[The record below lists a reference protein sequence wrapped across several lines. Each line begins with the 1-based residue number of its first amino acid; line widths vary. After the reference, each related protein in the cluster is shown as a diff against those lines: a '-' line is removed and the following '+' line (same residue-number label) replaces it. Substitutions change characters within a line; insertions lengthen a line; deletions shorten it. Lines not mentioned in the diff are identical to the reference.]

1 MLTPEQLAQIADHA
15 TVRKLY
21 DQLQEDIIAD
31 MARRLSKMDFAG
43 YTTMWQLQKLEAI
56 NAERDYIVQ
65 RLADISGK
73 SKTEIKTVLE
83 TGCSSALSS
92 DDQIYRLA
100 GYKPT
105 PLAENPALQ
114 ELLDAGLKKTLGT
127 FQNLTR
133 TTANTATRQFEDA
146 LDRAYMQVT
155 SGGISY
161 QQAIKGAVID
171 LSKQGVAVIQY
182 PTGHTDYMDVAVR
195 RAVLT
200 GVNQTALKIQDAR
213 ADELGCDLVEVTAHY
228 GARPTHAEWQ
238 GRVYSRS
245 GKDKNYKNFYD
256 ATGYG
261 TGDGL
266 GGWNCRHSFFPFFKG
281 LSRQNYS
288 LQELHKMNRQTVSY
302 NGRELSLYD
311 ATQMQRAKER
321 EIRALKR
328 EQAGLEGAGQD
339 VSEVK
344 AKLRDAQAKQR
355 DLCEQTGLRRD
366 YFRERGGKQNQQ
378 ASPNPKIQIA
388 RQAQATGTATTSKTA
403 SAELAQVDASG
414 FPSLFTE
421 SARVKKQTVAFADYL
436 NSIENADPTV
446 RRIYAEFGKL
456 DNLPGSVKAKVSYT
470 KDGHAVNTSWYRLDG
485 RLADVTVK
493 IPDVTYSGDITGAA
507 QTTAHELGHYI
518 DFLCRED
525 PQKAAGWITTK
536 SADLM
541 DAVRGEHTVPPEIQS
556 LFKATD
562 EKARE
567 AGKSVIEERRS
578 KLDALRDSWYNGG
591 VSFKDYQKAR
601 SKIIG
606 EAELLTDRAQRNA
619 SNGVGQLEDIYD
631 ALVGG
636 SRPGMYGHGYDYY
649 RDYNNRVQEIW
660 ANYCSLSLT
669 RPDLIDELR
678 KHEPDLV
685 QALDNVAAEI
695 EKRIV

>member
-15 TVRKLY
+15 TVRRLY
-21 DQLQEDIIAD
+21 DQLQEDIITD
-31 MARRLSKMDFAG
+31 MARRISKMDFAS

-65 RLADISGK
+65 RLAEISGK
-73 SKTEIKTVLE
+73 SKAEIRAVLE
-83 TGCSSALSS
+83 TGCASALGA

-105 PLAENPALQ
+105 PLSENAALQ
-114 ELLDAGLKKTLGT
+114 DVLKAGLDKTLGT

-155 SGGISY
+155 SGGMDY
-161 QQAIKGAVID
+161 QRAIKGAVLD
-171 LSKQGVAVIQY
+171 LSEQGLATIRY

-200 GVNQTALKIQDAR
+200 GVNQTALKVQDAR
-213 ADELGCDLVEVTAHY
+213 ADELGCDLVEVTAHA
-228 GARPTHAEWQ
+228 GARPSHAEWQ

-245 GKDKNYKNFYD
+245 GRDRNYKNFAE

-261 TGDGL
+261 TGEGL
-266 GGWNCRHSFFPFFKG
+266 GGWNCRHSWFPFFKG

-288 LQELHKMNRQTVSY
+288 LQELNRLKRQTVDY
-302 NGRELSLYD
+302 NGRKLSLYD
-311 ATQMQRAKER
+311 ATQQQRANER

-328 EQAGLEGAGQD
+328 EQAGLEGAGLD
-339 VSEVK
+339 ASEVK
-344 AKLRDAQAKQR
+344 AKLRDAQARQR
-355 DLCEQTGLRRD
+355 DFCEQTGLRRD

-378 ASPNPKIQIA
+378 QSPNQKIRIVQ
-388 RQAQATGTATTSKTA
+388 QAKNTGAATTSRTA
-403 SAELAQVDASG
+403 TKDLSQVDASG

-421 SARVKKQTVAFADYL
+421 SARVKKQTTAFADYL
-436 NSIENADPTV
+436 NTIDNADPTV
-446 RRIYAEFGKL
+446 RRIYAGFGKL
-456 DNLPGSVKAKVSYT
+456 DNLPASVKAKVSYT

-493 IPDVTYSGDITGAA
+493 IPDVSYNGDITGAA

-541 DAVRGEHTVPPEIQS
+541 NAVRREHTVPDEIKS
-556 LFKATD
+556 LFKTTD
-562 EKARE
+562 EKVRKVGADIVAESR
-567 AGKSVIEERRS
+567 G

-591 VSFKDYQKAR
+591 MSFKDYQKAR
-601 SKIIG
+601 SKIVS
-606 EAELLTDRAQRNA
+606 EAELLTDRAQRNT
-619 SNGVGQLEDIYD
+619 SNGVNQLEDIYD

-649 RDYNNRVQEIW
+649 KSYNNRVQEIW

-669 RPDLIDELR
+669 RPDLIDALR
-678 KHEPDLV
+678 KHEPELV
-685 QALDNVAAEI
+685 RALDNVAAEI

>member
-73 SKTEIKTVLE
+73 SKTEIKAVLE
-83 TGCSSALSS
+83 TGCSSALGS

-133 TTANTATRQFEDA
+133 TTANTATQQFENA

-161 QQAIKGAVID
+161 QQAIKGAVTD

-302 NGRELSLYD
+302 NGRELPLYD
-311 ATQMQRAKER
+311 ATQMQRANER

-339 VSEVK
+339 ASEVK

-388 RQAQATGTATTSKTA
+388 RQAQATGTATTTHSPRYQWESTIEKNSSSLTPEHRQELSDAVSKM
-403 SAELAQVDASG
+403 SDSVAELYSKLSSHFQSNNYYDSSAGYYSPSAKCIHMNLNNNVKEKSLGLDRKAALQTKFHEEGHQLDDLLAGTDFSKLRSG
-414 FPSLFTE
+414 ANYNVPFTHPLTERGAKLKEAITLDTIDLINKSL
-421 SARVKKQTVAFADYL
+421 D
-436 NSIENADPTV
+436 
-446 RRIYAEFGKL
+446 IYAGTAKKVSSL
-456 DNLPGSVKAKVSYT
+456 DRLSRDAKVSTLRYLGKAYPTT
-470 KDGHAVNTSWYRLDG
+470 KDRAEISIMTDAIGL
-485 RLADVTVK
+485 
-493 IPDVTYSGDITGAA
+493 IT
-507 QTTAHELGHYI
+507 
-518 DFLCRED
+518 ED
-525 PQKAAGWITTK
+525 RIAP
-536 SADLM
+536 L
-541 DAVRGEHTVPPEIQS
+541 
-556 LFKATD
+556 
-562 EKARE
+562 
-567 AGKSVIEERRS
+567 
-578 KLDALRDSWYNGG
+578 
-591 VSFKDYQKAR
+591 
-601 SKIIG
+601 
-606 EAELLTDRAQRNA
+606 
-619 SNGVGQLEDIYD
+619 SNGFW
-631 ALVGG
+631 
-636 SRPGMYGHGYDYY
+636 GH
-649 RDYNNRVQEIW
+649 R
-660 ANYCSLSLT
+660 ANYNKSWGARGATSETWATFFSLSCDNATAQLKILEKEMPRVYNIYKET
-669 RPDLIDELR
+669 LYDLIEY
-678 KHEPDLV
+678 
-685 QALDNVAAEI
+685 VA
-695 EKRIV
+695 KNGL

>member
-15 TVRKLY
+15 TVRRLY

-31 MARRLSKMDFAG
+31 MARRISKMDFAG

-65 RLADISGK
+65 RLAEVSGK
-73 SKTEIKTVLE
+73 SKAEIRAVLE
-83 TGCSSALSS
+83 TGCTSALGS

-100 GYKPT
+100 GYKPIS
-105 PLAENPALQ
+105 LAENAALQ
-114 ELLDAGLKKTLGT
+114 ELLNAGLAKTLGT

-133 TTANTATRQFEDA
+133 TTANTATQQFEDA

-155 SGGISY
+155 SGGMSY
-161 QQAIKGAVID
+161 QQAIKGAVVD
-171 LSKQGVAVIQY
+171 LSRQGVAVIQY
-182 PTGHTDYMDVAVR
+182 PTGHRDYMDVAVR

-200 GVNQTALKIQDAR
+200 GVNQTALKMQDAR

-245 GKDKNYKNFYD
+245 GKDRNYKNFYD

-288 LQELHKMNRQTVSY
+288 LQELHRINRQTVSY

-311 ATQMQRAKER
+311 ATQQQRANER

-339 VSEVK
+339 ASEVK
-344 AKLRDAQAKQR
+344 AKLKAAQARQR
-355 DLCEQTGLRRD
+355 DFCEQTGLRRD

-378 ASPNPKIQIA
+378 PSPNPRIQIVK
-388 RQAQATGTATTSKTA
+388 QAQIIGTATAARTPVK
-403 SAELAQVDASG
+403 ELAQVDASG
-414 FPSLFTE
+414 FPHLFTE
-421 SARVKKQTVAFADYL
+421 SARVKKQTIAFADYL
-436 NSIENADPTV
+436 NSIDNADPTM
-446 RRIYAEFGKL
+446 RRIYAGFGKL
-456 DNLPGSVKAKVSYT
+456 DNLPGNIKGKISYT
-470 KDGHAVNTSWYRLDG
+470 KDGHAVNTSWYRIDG

-493 IPDVTYSGDITGAA
+493 IPDVTYGGDITGAA

-525 PQKAAGWITTK
+525 PEKAAGWITTK

-541 DAVRGEHTVPPEIQS
+541 DVVRGEHTVPPEIQG
-556 LFKATD
+556 LFKTTD
-562 EKARE
+562 EKVRK
-567 AGKSVIEERRS
+567 AGADIVAESRG
-578 KLDALRDSWYNGG
+578 KLDALRDSWYNKNIT
-591 VSFKDYQKAR
+591 FTDYQKAR
-601 SKIIG
+601 SKIIS
-606 EAELLTDRAQRNA
+606 EAELLTDRAQRNT
-619 SNGVGQLEDIYD
+619 SNGVNQLEDIYD

-649 RDYNNRVQEIW
+649 KSYNNRVQEIW

-669 RPDLIDELR
+669 RPDLIDTLR
-678 KHEPDLV
+678 KYEPELV
-685 QALDNVAAEI
+685 RVLDDVAAAI
-695 EKRIV
+695 EKRIL

>member
-31 MARRLSKMDFAG
+31 MARRLSKMDFTG

-73 SKTEIKTVLE
+73 SKTEIKAVLE
-83 TGCSSALSS
+83 TGCSSALGS

-105 PLAENPALQ
+105 PLSENPALQ
-114 ELLDAGLKKTLGT
+114 ELLNAGLKKTLGT

-311 ATQMQRAKER
+311 ATQMQRANER

-339 VSEVK
+339 TSEVK

-388 RQAQATGTATTSKTA
+388 RQAQATGTDTTTHSLRYQWESAIEKNSSSLTPEHRQELSDTVSKMND
-403 SAELAQVDASG
+403 SVAELYSKLSSHFRGNNYYDPRTGYYSPSEKRIHMDLNDNDKEKCLGINRKAALQTKFHEEGHQLDDLLAGSEFGKMANGMNYRVPFTNPLTERGAKLEQAIKLDTVDLINKALG
-414 FPSLFTE
+414 TYAE
-421 SARVKKQTVAFADYL
+421 SAR
-436 NSIENADPTV
+436 
-446 RRIYAEFGKL
+446 
-456 DNLPGSVKAKVSYT
+456 KVST
-470 KDGHAVNTSWYRLDG
+470 IG
-485 RLADVTVK
+485 RLSQEAKYSTIRYLKD
-493 IPDVTYSGDITGAA
+493 TYPT
-507 QTTAHELGHYI
+507 
-518 DFLCRED
+518 R
-525 PQKAAGWITTK
+525 K
-536 SADLM
+536 
-541 DAVRGEHTVPPEIQS
+541 
-556 LFKATD
+556 
-562 EKARE
+562 
-567 AGKSVIEERRS
+567 
-578 KLDALRDSWYNGG
+578 
-591 VSFKDYQKAR
+591 
-601 SKIIG
+601 
-606 EAELLTDRAQRNA
+606 DRAEISIMTDAIGLVTNDRISPYNA
-619 SNGVGQLEDIYD
+619 GFWGHTSDYNKSR
-631 ALVGG
+631 G
-636 SRPGMYGHGYDYY
+636 SRGATS
-649 RDYNNRVQEIW
+649 ETW
-660 ANYCSLSLT
+660 ATFFSLSCDNATEQLKILEKEMPRVYNAYKET
-669 RPDLIDELR
+669 LQDLIEY
-678 KHEPDLV
+678 
-685 QALDNVAAEI
+685 VA
-695 EKRIV
+695 KNGL